1 MFTPLSNESQKY
13 YHFEVEND
21 IADKIR
27 KGNLQIKKENN
38 VIKLILPNEE
48 IVLTAL
54 NSHEKTIFK
63 SQEGVVPPVYDKL
76 SIIGFYIQQKQKSI
90 PLTKT
95 ITSSFSRQ
103 TQQPQQHTQ
112 SDLDKQKEKQKREE
126 LLRKEKE
133 KLTLTV
139 INTHA
144 SQDKKKSQHSQESI
158 TNNQDVQHSQKEPKS
173 PKEPKSSSRHSLK
186 HTISPTSSK
195 PTRHS
200 IQLELSETVKKLKE
214 IQSIFI
220 EQLNKDPSSIDK
232 KHIIQLKEKHLK
244 EFNDLTKRYEDLRQQ
259 LSHLSY

>member
-27 KGNLQIKKENN
+27 KGNLRITKENN

-48 IVLTAL
+48 IILTAL

-76 SIIGFYIQQKQKSI
+76 SISGFYIQQKQKSI

-95 ITSSFSRQ
+95 ITPSFSRQ
-103 TQQPQQHTQ
+103 TQQHTQ
-112 SDLDKQKEKQKREE
+112 SDLDKQKDKQKREE
-126 LLRKEKE
+126 LLRKEKD
-133 KLTLTV
+133 KLKVTV
-139 INTHA
+139 ITTHA
-144 SQDKKKSQHSQESI
+144 SQDKKKSQRPQEPI
-158 TNNQDVQHSQKEPKS
+158 TSNQDSQRQHSQKEPKS
-173 PKEPKSSSRHSLK
+173 PKEPKLSSRHSLK

-195 PTRHS
+195 PNRST

-232 KHIIQLKEKHLK
+232 KHIIQLKEKYSK
-244 EFNDLTKRYEDLRQQ
+244 EFNDLTKRYEDLRLQ